1 MQHIDLICIGKL
13 NAPYFAQGTAEYAKR
28 LGGYCDFKIIELQ
41 EESIQEKNASETSIA
56 KALEKEADKIFA
68 NVRKGAAIV
77 ALCIE
82 GKEFSSEE
90 LARKIADTAQQGNGD
105 MAFVIGSSHGLSPRV
120 KQAAGLKLSMSKM
133 TFPHQMA
140 RMMLTEQLYR
150 AFSIN
155 NNGKYHK

>member
-13 NAPYFAQGTAEYAKR
+13 NAAYFAQGTAEYAKR
-28 LGGYCDFKIIELQ
+28 LGAYCDFKVIELA
-41 EESIQEKNASETSIA
+41 EETIHEKNASEAAIA
-56 KALEKEADKIFA
+56 KALDKEADKIFA

-77 ALCIE
+77 AMCIE
-82 GKEFSSEE
+82 GKQLSSEE
-90 LARKIADTAQQGNGD
+90 LAEKIADAAKSGAGD
-105 MAFVIGSSHGLSPRV
+105 LAFVIGSSHGLSPRV
-120 KQAAGLKLSMSKM
+120 KQAAILKLSMSKM

-150 AFSIN
+150 ACSIN